1 MTSLNLIN
9 NYYTKITLVMLLS
22 VFATMLCG
30 FYLKKMISYIVE
42 KFWQKKINQ
51 DKNQIFVSSKL
62 GSGQVQKKNKKAY
75 DQVMRPIIHE
85 FNPSCDFYLILNE
98 NLILSP
104 LPLPNFSLKDLPT
117 SDIKKQPFY
126 YDINSINDI
135 DYKQDYTSDCMLLI
149 AALQEY
155 AKLYYLSP
163 SAKIAQDEF
172 NNSIVAA
179 KVNADQ
185 SYSPKH
191 LIYNYIVRLTRNYY
205 YISNIKL
212 ALINEKI
219 NNFELKDIGR
229 FKSIPNDIKQPRMK
243 LPRVHNK
250 SISSR
255 PKLGF
260 KLARRPI
267 IKH

>member
-1 MTSLNLIN
+1 MTSLDLIN
-9 NYYTKITLVMLLS
+9 NYYTKFTLVLILS
-22 VFATMLCG
+22 VFASMLCG
-30 FYLKKMISYIVE
+30 FYLKKLISYIAE
-42 KFWQKKINQ
+42 KFWQNNINQ

-85 FNPSCDFYLILNE
+85 LNPSCDFYLILNE
-98 NLILSP
+98 HLILPP
-104 LPLPNFSLKDLPT
+104 LPLPNFSSQDLPT

-126 YDINSINDI
+126 YDINSINSTN
-135 DYKQDYTSDCMLLI
+135 YKQDYISNYMLLI
-149 AALQEY
+149 ASLQEY

-185 SYSPKH
+185 SYSHKH
-191 LIYNYIVRLTRNYY
+191 LIYNYIERLIRNFY

-243 LPRVHNK
+243 LPRVHSK

-260 KLARRPI
+260 KLVRRPV